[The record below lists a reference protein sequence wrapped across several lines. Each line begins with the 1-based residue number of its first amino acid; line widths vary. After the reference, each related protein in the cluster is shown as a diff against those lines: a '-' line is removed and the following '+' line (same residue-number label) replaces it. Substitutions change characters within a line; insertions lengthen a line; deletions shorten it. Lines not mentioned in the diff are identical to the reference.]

1 MFMLNKQTMKKDAK
15 RQDAY
20 SYLRIQTAAYLI
32 NQLRETLVEMKPII
46 QEHERRGGTVESFF
60 REEIRKKDEEF
71 LLHPYSDYSNN

>member
-32 NQLRETLVEMKPII
+32 NQLRETLVENGCGIRSESEGYPRIF
-46 QEHERRGGTVESFF
+46 RRTYL
-60 REEIRKKDEEF
+60 RM
-71 LLHPYSDYSNN
+71 